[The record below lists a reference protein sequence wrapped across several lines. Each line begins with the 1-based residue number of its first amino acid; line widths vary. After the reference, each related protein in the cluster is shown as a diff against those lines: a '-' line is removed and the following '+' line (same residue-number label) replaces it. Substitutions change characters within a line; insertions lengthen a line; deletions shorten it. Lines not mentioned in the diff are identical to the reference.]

1 MPFAD
6 IDECGNSNSCGKNT
20 KCKNYLGGYYCV
32 CELGFETENGK
43 THGHNLICDKGKFE
57 NGVYYSVIPQVYSE
71 KGNPSAP
78 IN

>member
-1 MPFAD
+1 MRFAD
-6 IDECGNSNSCGKNT
+6 IDEGGNSNSCGKNT
-20 KCKNYLGGYYCV
+20 KCKNYLGGYHCV

-43 THGHNLICDKGKFE
+43 TQGHNLTCKGRFE
-57 NGVYYSVIPQVYSE
+57 NDVYYSVIPQVYSE